1 MRVITGLSITGSNE
15 IRLFTFMFTN
25 DKTKE
30 EKKSNKHT
38 V

>member
-1 MRVITGLSITGSNE
+1 MRVITGLSITGNNE

-25 DKTKE
+25 DKTE